1 MISRQKEIF
10 NETLEKL
17 EKITDLDKIVNSND
31 LNTADAKFDK
41 FDTAL
46 DTIDKIKYGEV
57 SLADA
62 KKIIN
67 RN

>member
-1 MISRQKEIF
+1 MISRQKEVF
-10 NETLEKL
+10 NERLERL

-46 DTIDKIKYGEV
+46 DTMDKIKYGEV